1 MAYGMGPGK
10 CLLTDCKTSRRVVS
24 IFSNNPN
31 CSMFPQQLGHL
42 SNVFMLISTSQSEF
56 VVWRIPRFSLQFDVE
71 MSVAIW
77 RNIIK
82 LINVVKDNLEKCEKL
97 NLSGAQFRLDWW
109 IKSEDSWLMPHN
121 LCQAGRGGGPGGW
134 PPRNRAKYF
143 QLWTVLKSI
152 PPIVPWL
159 NGASRCSQHHKLTPD
174 PSKHQ
179 HSSGTHLVTCYTF

>member
-1 MAYGMGPGK
+1 MGWALIGAFSVIVK
-10 CLLTDCKTSRRVVS
+10 HQTSRRVVS
-24 IFSNNPN
+24 ISNPN

-152 PPIVPWL
+152 PLIVPWL

-174 PSKHQ
+174 HSKHQ
-179 HSSGTHLVTCYTF
+179 HSSGTHWSLATV

>member
-1 MAYGMGPGK
+1 MGWTLIGAFSVIVK
-10 CLLTDCKTSRRVVS
+10 LQTSRRVVS
-24 IFSNNPN
+24 ISNPN

-82 LINVVKDNLEKCEKL
+82 LINVVKDNLEKWEKL

-121 LCQAGRGGGPGGW
+121 LCQAGRGRGGW
-134 PPRNRAKYF
+134 
-143 QLWTVLKSI
+143 
-152 PPIVPWL
+152 WL
-159 NGASRCSQHHKLTPD
+159 AS
-174 PSKHQ
+174 SKQ
-179 HSSGTHLVTCYTF
+179 SKIFPALNCFEKHSSDCSLAQWRPHAALNTTN

>member
-1 MAYGMGPGK
+1 MEVLVGFSVIVK
-10 CLLTDCKTSRRVVS
+10 HQTSRRVVS
-24 IFSNNPN
+24 ISNPN

-82 LINVVKDNLEKCEKL
+82 LINVVKDNLEKWEKL

-121 LCQAGRGGGPGGW
+121 LCQAGRGGGPGAGLLETEQNISSFELFW
-134 PPRNRAKYF
+134 KAF
-143 QLWTVLKSI
+143 LWLFPGSMA
-152 PPIVPWL
+152 PHAAL
-159 NGASRCSQHHKLTPD
+159 NTAN
-174 PSKHQ
+174 
-179 HSSGTHLVTCYTF
+179 